1 MRVST
6 LILCLV
12 LFSQGCWKVEET
24 TRTSSTTLIRNNKII
39 NNEINDHIDKL
50 VEFEWSPYES
60 AGIAVS
66 RIHPHAQYLAKCS
79 PDIIPVL
86 IKHIDDMRPTNV
98 ENVTVGDVIIAI
110 LQGHKSLFEY
120 GSLGTNYYSPHQITT
135 EEREKNKRIWGNW
148 WKENKVKIIE
158 KYENKL

>member
-98 ENVTVGDVIIAI
+98 ENVTVGDVIAGSNLTAGWYAYAATSTNTNTGTFRIFQVDTQNTIISRAECNGQLCI
-110 LQGHKSLFEY
+110 L
-120 GSLGTNYYSPHQITT
+120 I
-135 EEREKNKRIWGNW
+135 
-148 WKENKVKIIE
+148 
-158 KYENKL
+158 